1 MRPSALLP
9 LLLSTAQAC
18 IHATIHWDINGYQFA
33 LTDNDTTRCTSTA
46 GTTDA
51 PLTNPG
57 TKGATFA
64 IPSGD
69 CQAGYSAKI
78 WMRLGENYAAKLEQY
93 TDIEGVHYTVQWNGS
108 DKLATHVS
116 RSVQLIPEG
125 IAFVNALLLRFL
137 NP

>member
-78 WMRLGENYAAKLEQY
+78 WIRLGENYAAKLEQY
-93 TDIEGVHYTVQWNGS
+93 TDIEGVVRGPYDMGLGSSSTMYYGTSLQYAEWNR
-108 DKLATHVS
+108 TWC
-116 RSVQLIPEG
+116 
-125 IAFVNALLLRFL
+125 
-137 NP
+137 